1 MKTTTSRRIALS
13 VCLSALLAG
22 PVLAAFGD
30 NNSAAGSA
38 LPPGNYPSSPSS
50 APSTGNSDSK
60 HTDDSPRKQPQK
72 KAPKPAET
80 SKERK
85 DKARS
90 GN

>member
-72 KAPKPAET
+72 KAPQTCRNFQRAQGQ
-80 SKERK
+80 SAFR
-85 DKARS
+85 
-90 GN
+90 